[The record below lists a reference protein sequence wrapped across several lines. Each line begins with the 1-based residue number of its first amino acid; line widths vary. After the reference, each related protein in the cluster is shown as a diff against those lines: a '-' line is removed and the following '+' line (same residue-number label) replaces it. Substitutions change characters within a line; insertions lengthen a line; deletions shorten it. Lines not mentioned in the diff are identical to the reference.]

1 MIPAHNADNVDP
13 VIRSGRTDFEQSAEP
28 LGADDAAETPSR
40 IGDVLAV
47 ALGMLIGL
55 LAFLALLIA
64 FWFEAGKTF
73 GDENAAGITET
84 TVDLRSSCPG
94 TGFEEPSRSRCRPRS

>member
-1 MIPAHNADNVDP
+1 MIPAPAADNVDP

-28 LGADDAAETPSR
+28 PEDDDPADTPSR

-64 FWFEAGKTF
+64 YYYAIDKAF
-73 GDENAAGITET
+73 
-84 TVDLRSSCPG
+84 SS
-94 TGFEEPSRSRCRPRS
+94 E